1 MKSEVWWSIG
11 GLLAVL
17 LKKLVLRYKSDFSTH
32 TLYWILINRF
42 SKQEEV
48 LIKER
53 ELEEARG
60 KLLAL
65 RKAKYGDRQSDD
77 EYYGYG
83 ATPSNYTYQTEQT
96 RITETRY
103 TSGYTSQ

>member
-1 MKSEVWWSIG
+1 M
-11 GLLAVL
+11 
-17 LKKLVLRYKSDFSTH
+17 
-32 TLYWILINRF
+32 
-42 SKQEEV
+42 
-48 LIKER
+48 IKER

-83 ATPSNYTYQTEQT
+83 ATPSNYTYAAQSET